1 MAEPRIKT
9 TIEFDPYDFERLRAY
24 ADRQDVGLATAII
37 GLLDGKGVRIPFTA
51 PAVEDIRAHVA
62 EKGYTFDPEAF
73 HAYYSARGWKLS
85 GQMMRNWKAAC
96 VTWQKR
102 EKPVKGGY
110 PSAAELKE
118 FNKSMVGANAQH
130 YLEVFRATFH
140 CDPKEI

>member
-1 MAEPRIKT
+1 MADPRIKT
-9 TIEFDPYDFERLRAY
+9 TIEFDPQDYERLRAY

-37 GLLDGKGVRIPFTA
+37 GLLDGKRVRVAFT
-51 PAVEDIRAHVA
+51 PPSVSDIA
-62 EKGYTFDPEAF
+62 EHCLSKGYTFDPEAF
-73 HAYYSARGWKLS
+73 HAYYEARGWKLS

-102 EKPVKGGY
+102 EKPTGGTY
-110 PSAAELKE
+110 PSPAELKE
-118 FNKSMVGANAQH
+118 FNKSMVGANAQR